1 MPAFPDSENDPLQIQ
16 AKHTLY
22 AVYFTVSLQDKTCA
36 VPHGSHAAPHLLIEG
51 KQSMLTQRGRNAHG
65 VPPLGF
71 SLQKNTHNFAVG
83 YVYLAYFELTH
94 FHCSDLKIILI
105 TTL

>member
-51 KQSMLTQRGRNAHG
+51 KQSMLTHRRGKTHTAF
-65 VPPLGF
+65 PL
-71 SLQKNTHNFAVG
+71 
-83 YVYLAYFELTH
+83 
-94 FHCSDLKIILI
+94 
-105 TTL
+105 

>member
-1 MPAFPDSENDPLQIQ
+1 MRSPTRFTRSPAPPHRRQT
-16 AKHTLY
+16 KH
-22 AVYFTVSLQDKTCA
+22 AN
-36 VPHGSHAAPHLLIEG
+36 PEG
-51 KQSMLTQRGRNAHG
+51 EKRTRRS
-65 VPPLGF
+65 PLGF

-94 FHCSDLKIILI
+94 FHCSDLKIFLI